1 MSKFSVGDIVQLK
14 GGGPQ
19 MTVVGIGKYGWDT
32 QDQMLCKWFKNQGEL
47 ADELFPPEAVVLVT
61 ENK

>member
-1 MSKFSVGDIVQLK
+1 
-14 GGGPQ
+14 